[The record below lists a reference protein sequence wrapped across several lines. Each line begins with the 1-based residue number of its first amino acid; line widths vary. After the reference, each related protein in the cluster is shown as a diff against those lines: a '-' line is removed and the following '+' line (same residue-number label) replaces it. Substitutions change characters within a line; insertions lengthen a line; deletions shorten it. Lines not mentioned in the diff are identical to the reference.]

1 MRVILP
7 AVEVRG
13 FETKTNKNGEQYIL
27 LRVEDTVTGKA
38 EELID
43 KDMER
48 TAFYKRGTIVDIY
61 LEINIGK
68 WTNIRVIDCKI
79 KGE

>member
-13 FETKTNKNGEQYIL
+13 FEVKTNKHGEDYIL

-43 KDMER
+43 KDMDR
-48 TAFYKRGTIVDIY
+48 TAFYKRGTIVDVY
-61 LEINIGK
+61 LEINVGK
-68 WTNIRVIDCKI
+68 WTNIRVIDCKVRQ
-79 KGE
+79 